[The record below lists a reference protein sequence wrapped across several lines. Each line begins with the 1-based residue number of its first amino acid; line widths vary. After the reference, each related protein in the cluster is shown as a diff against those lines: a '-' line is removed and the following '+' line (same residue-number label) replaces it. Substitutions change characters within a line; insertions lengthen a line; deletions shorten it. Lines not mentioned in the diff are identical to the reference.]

1 MKRLYAFTTIKQIL
15 ESIDKSAGDSD
26 AEKRRALDLALEN
39 NFVTSLTS
47 LVVTGAEGE
56 ERPRVVATSKLRNSR
71 GRPDGRLASYGA
83 HTTSGMA
90 LSNTYTC
97 DTCFMS
103 ISRPRSMS
111 KSRSMSRGMS
121 RGKSSRGLK
130 GGRRF
135 SANLKKISKQQKV
148 TTTTSPPPLITSTQ
162 PLVSGCKLRLYDN
175 TYLRGKSLEIE
186 EDMPDL
192 AALGFADKLASL
204 KVEGSCQWEIFQ
216 GE

>member
-15 ESIDKSAGDSD
+15 ESIGKSAGDSD

-83 HTTSGMA
+83 HTTSGMV

-121 RGKSSRGLK
+121 RGGLK

-162 PLVSGCKLRLYDN
+162 TLVSGCKLRLYDN

-186 EDMPDL
+186 EDVPDL
-192 AALGFADKLASL
+192 ATLGFADKLASL